1 MIIYLLHNIWLWLIT
16 LIFIILILLLTLF
29 CINLNKILY
38 DLDNNMHH

>member
-1 MIIYLLHNIWLWLIT
+1 MIIYLLHNIWVCLII
-16 LIFIILILLLTLF
+16 LIFLILILLLTLF